1 MQYSMNTTPCVLE
14 PAWSTVS
21 ARSQR
26 RFLRGATR
34 LLTAPLFHVDAFARR
49 PFEGNPAAV
58 CLTSRPRCKEWMQQV
73 AAEMNVSETAF
84 VVSTFGGFDLR
95 WFTPTR
101 EVSLCG
107 HATLAAAHVLWETGQ
122 VAERSDVCFRTRS
135 GPLTARRVDG
145 SIELNLPSR
154 PLVETKQIPRA
165 VRIALDVSPI
175 SVGRTLE
182 QAPENADFVLE
193 LEGEAAVRAV
203 RPDFAALRSV
213 PGGVIVTA
221 RADDPQYD
229 FVSRY
234 FAPWWGI
241 DEDPVTGSA
250 HCALAPHWAGRLEK
264 TELVGRQISAR
275 GGVVA
280 ARVDGDRVLLSGGA
294 VTVSQG
300 ILVV

>member
-14 PAWSTVS
+14 PAWSTVIT
-21 ARSQR
+21 RPQR
-26 RFLRGATR
+26 RVVRGATR
-34 LLTAPLFHVDAFARR
+34 LLTAPLFHVDAFAQR

-58 CLTSRPRCKEWMQQV
+58 CLLTRPRCKDWMQQV
-73 AAEMNVSETAF
+73 AADMNVSETAF
-84 VVSTFGGFDLR
+84 VVRTFGGFDLR
-95 WFTPTR
+95 WFTPTG

-122 VAERSDVCFRTRS
+122 VAERSDVRFRTRS
-135 GPLTARRVDG
+135 GPLTARRIDG

-154 PLVETKQIPRA
+154 PLVDAVQIPRV
-165 VRIALDVSPI
+165 VRRALDVSPI
-175 SVGRTLE
+175 FVGRTLE
-182 QAPENADFVLE
+182 HDPENADFVLE
-193 LEGEAAVRAV
+193 LKGEAAVRAV
-203 RPDFAALRSV
+203 RPDFAVLRSV

-234 FAPWWGI
+234 FAPWWGV

-250 HCALAPHWAGRLEK
+250 HCALAPYWAGRLGK
-264 TELVGRQISAR
+264 TGLVGRQISVR
-275 GGVVA
+275 GGVVE

>member
-1 MQYSMNTTPCVLE
+1 
-14 PAWSTVS
+14 
-21 ARSQR
+21 
-26 RFLRGATR
+26 
-34 LLTAPLFHVDAFARR
+34 
-49 PFEGNPAAV
+49 
-58 CLTSRPRCKEWMQQV
+58 
-73 AAEMNVSETAF
+73 MNVSETAF

-95 WFTPTR
+95 WFTPTG

-122 VAERSDVCFRTRS
+122 VTERSEVRFRTRS
-135 GPLTARRVDG
+135 GPLIARRVDG
-145 SIELNLPSR
+145 SIELNLPGR
-154 PLVETKQIPRA
+154 PLVDAVRIPRA
-165 VRIALDVSPI
+165 VRRALDVTPVF
-175 SVGRTLE
+175 VGRTLE

-203 RPDFAALRSV
+203 RPDFEALRSV

-250 HCALAPHWAGRLEK
+250 HCALAPHWAGRLGK
-264 TELVGRQISAR
+264 TELVGLQISAR

-280 ARVDGDRVLLSGGA
+280 ARVDVDRVLLSGGA

>member
-1 MQYSMNTTPCVLE
+1 MNTTPCILE
-14 PAWSTVS
+14 PAWSRVIT
-21 ARSQR
+21 RPQR
-26 RFLRGATR
+26 RVIRGATR

-58 CLTSRPRCKEWMQQV
+58 CLPSRPCSKEWMQQV

-84 VVSTFGGFDLR
+84 VVPTFGGFDLR
-95 WFTPTR
+95 WFTPTG

-122 VAERSDVCFRTRS
+122 VAERSEVRFRTRS
-135 GPLTARRVDG
+135 GPLIARRVDG

-154 PLVETKQIPRA
+154 PVVETRQIPRA

-241 DEDPVTGSA
+241 DEDLVTGSA
-250 HCALAPHWAGRLEK
+250 HCALAPYWAGRLGK
-264 TELVGRQISAR
+264 TKLVGRQISAR
-275 GGVVA
+275 GGVVE
-280 ARVDGDRVLLSGGA
+280 ARVDGDRVHLCGRA

-300 ILVV
+300 VLVA